1 VTAAV
6 KDIFVEKTL
15 SILIGHTSVL
25 KPHQRHQFSVLIDG
39 AIPAM
44 QLAALLQLV

>member
-1 VTAAV
+1 MHNDKGIWLESQYLE
-6 KDIFVEKTL
+6 KD
-15 SILIGHTSVL
+15 